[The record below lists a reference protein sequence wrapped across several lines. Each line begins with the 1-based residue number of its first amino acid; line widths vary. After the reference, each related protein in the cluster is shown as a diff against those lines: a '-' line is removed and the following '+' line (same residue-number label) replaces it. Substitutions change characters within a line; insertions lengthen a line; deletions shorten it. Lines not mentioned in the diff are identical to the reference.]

1 MFCVLEPSPTLRVD
15 RHSAEHFGWQN
26 DASADELAF
35 RYRCTRQRGDYT
47 GDSER
52 FFFKLEAG
60 SSEQTPATS
69 AAAAKLQD
77 LTQWDLTAGA
87 ALGSFSVQKP
97 SRGWNIQPKSFLL
110 RAIRGA
116 NTADRPLA
124 AFPRRD
130 NKLMSCQGQKWE
142 QIVSRGNKL
151 TG

>member
-1 MFCVLEPSPTLRVD
+1 MDGKMTLLRTNW
-15 RHSAEHFGWQN
+15 HFTT
-26 DASADELAF
+26 DAHASAVIIRVTAS
-35 RYRCTRQRGDYT
+35 G
-47 GDSER
+47 

-87 ALGSFSVQKP
+87 LLGSFSMRKP
-97 SRGWNIQPKSFLL
+97 SRGWNVQPKSFLL

-116 NTADRPLA
+116 NRADRPLA

-142 QIVSRGNKL
+142 QIVSGGNKS